1 MLKMAIIA
9 GFLGK
14 TKDRFHEYNQAI
26 DLEGKFKSLSE
37 IEGYD
42 GLELVYPYEVNDA
55 EQVMQL
61 MKKYGVSIA
70 AINVNVKGEPE
81 FKNGGVSSPN
91 PDVRAKAV
99 RFIKEAKD
107 FAVAVGADKVTCC
120 PLGDGYEFSFQV
132 DYNEYWTN
140 LVESFREAG
149 RYNPDMPLYIE
160 YKPSET
166 RGKCFVNDTAK
177 TILLLNQVDAPN
189 MGITLDFGHSI
200 YGNENPSEAALL
212 VHNSPYK
219 LYVHINDNDA
229 RWDWDFFAGSKH
241 LLEYIEFMY
250 YLRKIG
256 YSDYL
261 TSDTS
266 PTRWPIRDTFEINS
280 RLTNKVWNLLESIDE
295 QELEKLIHGDDYMKT
310 WKFVEENLL
319 GLK

>member
-14 TKDRFHEYNQAI
+14 TKDRFHEYNTPL
-26 DLEGKFKSLSE
+26 DLEGKFRSLSE

-42 GLELVYPYEVNDA
+42 GLEIVYPYEVSDA
-55 EQVMQL
+55 AHVKEL
-61 MKKYGVSIA
+61 MEKYGVSLA
-70 AINVNVKGEPE
+70 AVNVNVKGEPE
-81 FKNGGVSSPN
+81 FRNGGISSPD
-91 PDVRAKAV
+91 PQVRKKAV

-107 FAVAVGADKVTCC
+107 FAREVGADKVTCC

-132 DYNEYWTN
+132 DYAEYWDN
-140 LVESFREAG
+140 LIQSFREAG
-149 RYNPDMPLYIE
+149 RHNPDIPLYIE

-166 RGKCFVNDTAK
+166 RAKCFVNDTAK
-177 TILLLNQVDAPN
+177 TILLLNEVDAPN

-212 VHNSPYK
+212 VHRSPYK

-229 RWDWDFFAGSKH
+229 RWDWDFFTGSKH
-241 LLEYIEFMY
+241 MLEYIEFLY

-266 PTRWPIRDTFEINS
+266 PTRWPIKDMFEINS
-280 RLTNKVWNLLESIDE
+280 RVTRKIWDLLDTIDTDRLE
-295 QELEKLIHGDDYMKT
+295 QLIHGDNFMET
-310 WKFVEENLL
+310 WKFVESNLFR
-319 GLK
+319 LK

>member
-14 TKDRFHEYNQAI
+14 TKDRFHEYNTPL

-37 IEGYD
+37 IDGYN
-42 GLELVYPYEVNDA
+42 GLEIVYPYEARDPEV
-55 EQVMQL
+55 VRRL
-61 MKKYGVSIA
+61 MDTYCVSLA

-81 FKNGGVSSPN
+81 FRNGGISSPD
-91 PDVRAKAV
+91 PEVRKKAV

-107 FAVAVGADKVTCC
+107 FAQSVGADKVTCC
-120 PLGDGYEFSFQV
+120 PLGDGYEFSFQL
-132 DYNEYWTN
+132 DYAEYWGN
-140 LVESFREAG
+140 LIDSLSEAG
-149 RYNPDMPLYIE
+149 HHNPDIPLYIE

-166 RGKCFVNDTAK
+166 RAKCFVNDTAK
-177 TILLLNQVDAPN
+177 TILLLNEVDAPN
-189 MGITLDFGHSI
+189 MGVTLDFGHSI
-200 YGNENPSEAALL
+200 YGNENPAEAALL
-212 VHNSPYK
+212 VDRSPYK

-241 LLEYIEFMY
+241 ILEYIEFLY

-266 PTRWPIRDTFEINS
+266 PTRWDIKEMFEINS
-280 RLTNKVWNLLESIDE
+280 RITRKIWELLDTIDTDRLES
-295 QELEKLIHGDDYMKT
+295 LIHGGDYMKT
-310 WKFVEENLL
+310 WEFIETKLL
-319 GLK
+319 KLR